1 MAKRRRTR
9 KGISLGTVV
18 MLLLTAAVLGGF
30 GMLLPKLTGVTDVRT
45 NAAELAVA
53 IDQSL
58 SQLSQSVITSSP
70 HAASSQATALPPDQL
85 ASYVPA
91 ATTAPFAATER
102 PKESFSLC
110 AAGSIQINANVQKA
124 MQDDTGYL
132 FSMLFGDLSGDL
144 NADLSIAMLENTV
157 ISSEKTSDSNVPADI
172 LSPIR
177 STGVNALCLGYSG
190 VLNGGMSGLAETK
203 GAILQA
209 GITPYGAYASRQ
221 ERNALTLI
229 DVKGIRVALLS
240 YQNDLTSA
248 GKKKTTD
255 EERAF
260 AIANQQ
266 LPVIASEIAA
276 AREAGA
282 QVVVVSLCWGKV
294 GATSPTDTQ
303 IELAQSIADA
313 GADIILG
320 THTGTLL
327 PVRVLTANRGDGKYH
342 PVLCA
347 YSMGNLF
354 TYDREKRT
362 TLASILLKAE
372 VVYDPVSGCVA
383 FDSLSYTPTYSWR
396 GKEDG
401 KTRYR
406 VLINDGTTYPDYV
419 DKDQKNV
426 MERCYSLVESV
437 MADTPVPLAQ

>member
-1 MAKRRRTR
+1 MTKRKRTR
-9 KGISLGTVV
+9 RGISLGTAV
-18 MLLLTAAVLGGF
+18 MLVLTIAVLGGF
-30 GMLLPKLTGVTDVRT
+30 GLLLPKLTGVTDVRT

-58 SQLSQSVITSSP
+58 TQLSQAVMTSSP
-70 HAASSQATALPPDQL
+70 HTAASQATALPPTQL
-85 ASYVPA
+85 ATSIPA
-91 ATTAPFAATER
+91 ATAAPPIVTER
-102 PKESFSLC
+102 PKQSFSFC

-124 MQDDTGYL
+124 MKDNTGYL
-132 FSMLFGDLSGDL
+132 FSALFDDLSGDL
-144 NADLSIAMLENTV
+144 DADLSIATLENNI
-157 ISSEKTSDSNVPADI
+157 ISSEKLSDSNIPAAI

-177 STGVNALCLGYSG
+177 STGVNALCLGYAG
-190 VLNGGMSGLAETK
+190 VLNGGLAGLAETK
-203 GAILQA
+203 QAVLQA

-221 ERNALTLI
+221 ERDALTLI
-229 DVKGIRVALLS
+229 DINGIRVALLS

-303 IELAQSIADA
+303 VELAQGIADA

-327 PVRVLTANRGDGKYH
+327 PVRILTAARGDGKYH

-362 TLASILLKAE
+362 TLASILLKADI
-372 VVYDPVSGCVA
+372 VYDPASGCVA
-383 FDSLSYTPTYSWR
+383 FDNLSYTPTYSWR

-406 VLINDGTTYPDYV
+406 VLINDGQTYPDYV
-419 DKDQKNV
+419 DKDQKSV
-426 MERCYSLVESV
+426 MERCYTLVEGI
-437 MADTPVPLAQ
+437 MADTPIPLAQ

>member
-1 MAKRRRTR
+1 MAKRRRGR

-18 MLLLTAAVLGGF
+18 MLMLTAAVLGGF

-70 HAASSQATALPPDQL
+70 HSASSQATALPPDQL
-85 ASYVPA
+85 ATYVSA
-91 ATTAPFAATER
+91 ATAAPFSATEP
-102 PKESFSLC
+102 PKQSFSFC

-124 MQDDTGYL
+124 MKDDTGYL
-132 FSMLFGDLSGDL
+132 FSTLFGELSGDL
-144 NADLSIAMLENTV
+144 NADLSIATLENTV
-157 ISSEKTSDSNVPADI
+157 ISSEKSSDSNVPVDI

-255 EERAF
+255 EERDFFRNSDRAYGRRAGCGGF
-260 AIANQQ
+260 AVLGQGGCY
-266 LPVIASEIAA
+266 LP
-276 AREAGA
+276 
-282 QVVVVSLCWGKV
+282 
-294 GATSPTDTQ
+294 
-303 IELAQSIADA
+303 
-313 GADIILG
+313 
-320 THTGTLL
+320 
-327 PVRVLTANRGDGKYH
+327 Y
-342 PVLCA
+342 
-347 YSMGNLF
+347 
-354 TYDREKRT
+354 
-362 TLASILLKAE
+362 
-372 VVYDPVSGCVA
+372 
-383 FDSLSYTPTYSWR
+383 
-396 GKEDG
+396 
-401 KTRYR
+401 
-406 VLINDGTTYPDYV
+406 
-419 DKDQKNV
+419 
-426 MERCYSLVESV
+426 
-437 MADTPVPLAQ
+437 